1 MRAKAFLATTA
12 LTTVFGHYA
21 TAQTADLSYGQF
33 GLPGLVDMPIAQ
45 SAPEGEIAST
55 IVYREGLFRLNF
67 AGQLTDRLSGSAT
80 YSIADLYDGTGVGI
94 NDGQFERS
102 FSLQYRLVNES
113 DYMPAV
119 AIGMRDF
126 LNPGRFQS
134 EYVVATK
141 SIGDN
146 LALTAGL
153 GWGAMGTHEGFD
165 NPIGSRSTRPTFDE
179 NTPEGQL
186 ATDQWFAGD
195 AAFFGGASYQIN
207 DKWGVMAEYSSIAY
221 PQEAYAPVLDVNTP
235 YNIGVTYRP
244 VDGVQVSLASLHGSD
259 VSLSGSFILNANNRP
274 GMGGI
279 EGAPAPIKVRSANAR
294 AAQTWDRSTLPEASL
309 RTAMASLLEIEGI
322 RLTGLEVTDTTAR
335 VRYVNTRYRSQAQAL
350 GRVARMMTQVMPGS
364 IETFVLEPE
373 QRGIPLSATT
383 IQRSDLEALENRGG
397 ASEAMFER
405 AQFSDAGGD
414 AGITA
419 ITTDAPAFTWGL
431 SPYVT
436 LNSLSADG
444 SILLDGGVKLQA
456 SYRINPQTVISGA
469 IVQSLLNNDSRD
481 PVADTT
487 PDLQNVR
494 TDGGYY
500 GDDGVPVLQS
510 LAISHYGRPGADL
523 YSRVTAGYL
532 ETMFGGVSTELLW
545 KPVESSFGLGAELN
559 YVAQRDTDMG
569 FGFDEYD
576 YNVLTGHVS
585 AYYDFGDGIHS
596 QLDLGRY
603 LAGDWGGK
611 LTLAREYNNGVQ
623 ISAYVSQTDV
633 NYDDFGDGS
642 YNKGVRITI
651 PQDFLTGNPSRKDY
665 GTTLSTRSGDGGAML
680 NVNGR
685 LYDTVREA
693 HHDDLNDTWGRFWR

>member
-1 MRAKAFLATTA
+1 
-12 LTTVFGHYA
+12 
-21 TAQTADLSYGQF
+21 
-33 GLPGLVDMPIAQ
+33 
-45 SAPEGEIAST
+45 
-55 IVYREGLFRLNF
+55 
-67 AGQLTDRLSGSAT
+67 
-80 YSIADLYDGTGVGI
+80 
-94 NDGQFERS
+94 
-102 FSLQYRLVNES
+102 
-113 DYMPAV
+113 
-119 AIGMRDF
+119 
-126 LNPGRFQS
+126 
-134 EYVVATK
+134 
-141 SIGDN
+141 
-146 LALTAGL
+146 
-153 GWGAMGTHEGFD
+153 MGTHGGFD
-165 NPIGSRSTRPTFDE
+165 NPIGSLTRPTFDE
-179 NTPEGQL
+179 NTPEGQM

-207 DKWGVMAEYSSIAY
+207 DIWGVTAEYSSIAY
-221 PQEAYAPVLDVNTP
+221 PQEAYAPVLDVATP
-235 YNIGVTYRP
+235 YNFGVTYRP
-244 VDGVQVSLASLHGSD
+244 FDGVQVSLASLHGSE
-259 VSLSGSFILNANNRP
+259 VSLSGTFVLNANNRP

-279 EGAPAPIKVRSANAR
+279 ESAPAPIKVRSANAR

-309 RTAMASLLEIEGI
+309 RAAMEALLEIEGL

-364 IETFVLEPE
+364 IETFILEPE

-383 IQRSDLEALENRGG
+383 IARSDLEALENRGG

-414 AGITA
+414 AGLTA
-419 ITTDAPAFTWGL
+419 VATDAPAFTWGL

-436 LNSLSADG
+436 LNSVGASG
-444 SILLDGGVKLQA
+444 SISLDGGLKLQA
-456 SYRINPQTVISGA
+456 RYQITPQLLVSGA
-469 IVQSLLNNDSRD
+469 IVQSLLNNDGLD

-510 LAISHYGRPGADL
+510 LAITHYGRPGTNL
-523 YSRVTAGYL
+523 YSRVSAGYL
-532 ETMFGGVSTELLW
+532 ERMFGGVSTELLW

-576 YNVLTGHVS
+576 YDILTGHLS
-585 AYYDFGDGIHS
+585 AYYDFGGGFHS

-603 LAGDWGGK
+603 LAGDWGGRM
-611 LTLAREYNNGVQ
+611 TLAREYDNGIQ

-633 NYDDFGDGS
+633 TYDDFGDGS

-651 PQDFLTGNPSRKDY
+651 PQDFLTGTPSRKDY
-665 GTTLSTRSGDGGAML
+665 GTTLSTRTGDGGAML
-680 NVNGR
+680 NVDGR
-685 LYDTVREA
+685 LYDIVRDA
-693 HHDDLNDTWGRFWR
+693 HRDDLDDTWGRFWR